1 MIENTVKCQNCA
13 HYNDFFLAGAG
24 CNLAAKC
31 SLDLLND
38 KEALPCSE
46 RPCYI
51 PKKDCDLV
59 TFAKAENEWA
69 EPCVVAQKVYDV
81 QKLSRCTE
89 RRDIKGN
96 LLFQYDLVFDKESEV
111 PDSLYLID
119 WNPKRCS
126 FEAVCLRDVEKSL
139 PDLSN
144 LEKFEIVGNVMDRT
158 ISIDWD
164 VLATVLNSAC
174 DKNREKCSSCPYW
187 ETCRDG
193 DGSSRKAFIDRFLEL
208 NHILKGETL

>member
-13 HYNDFFLAGAG
+13 HYNDTFLAGAG
-24 CNLAAKC
+24 CNLELKC
-31 SLDLLND
+31 SFDQYNK
-38 KEALPCSE
+38 KEELPRSE

-51 PKKDCDLV
+51 PKKDCTLV

-81 QKLSRCTE
+81 QKLSRCTGK
-89 RRDIKGN
+89 RDIKGN

-139 PDLSN
+139 PDLNN
-144 LEKFEIVGNVMDRT
+144 LEKFKIVGNVRQFPL
-158 ISIDWD
+158 IGK
-164 VLATVLNSAC
+164 A
-174 DKNREKCSSCPYW
+174 SSP
-187 ETCRDG
+187 
-193 DGSSRKAFIDRFLEL
+193 
-208 NHILKGETL
+208 H